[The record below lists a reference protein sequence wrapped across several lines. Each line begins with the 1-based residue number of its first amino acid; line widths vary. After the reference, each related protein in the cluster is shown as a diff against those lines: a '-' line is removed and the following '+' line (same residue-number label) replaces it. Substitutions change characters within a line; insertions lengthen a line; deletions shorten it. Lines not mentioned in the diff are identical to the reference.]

1 VFIWYEVAQNVVS
14 ANQDN
19 SAPNKWHFQIGERP
33 QSVAM
38 IEAIAFVTNQ
48 DPLDID
54 PVADVIDPDAMDQLL
69 GGDDTVTI
77 SFVFGEYHVEVAGS
91 GEIVISG
98 TDMLH
103 TDPPSANEEVAKLRL
118 RLSHLSLSELEKE
131 GLVVLDRNENVVRKG
146 ENFDPA
152 LGEQRSD

>member
-1 VFIWYEVAQNVVS
+1 
-14 ANQDN
+14 
-19 SAPNKWHFQIGERP
+19 
-33 QSVAM
+33 M

-77 SFVFGEYHVEVAGS
+77 SFVFEEYDIELSGS

-98 TDMLH
+98 TDLLH
-103 TDPPSANEEVAKLRL
+103 TDLPSANEEVAKLRL
-118 RLSHLSLSELEKE
+118 QLTHLSLSELEDG

-146 ENFDPA
+146 ENFDST
-152 LGEQRSD
+152 LFEQRSD

>member
-1 VFIWYEVAQNVVS
+1 
-14 ANQDN
+14 
-19 SAPNKWHFQIGERP
+19 
-33 QSVAM
+33 M

-54 PVADVIDPDAMDQLL
+54 TVADVIDPDAMDRLL

-77 SFVFGEYHVEVAGS
+77 SFVFEEYDVEVAGS

-103 TDPPSANEEVAKLRL
+103 TDLPSANEEVAKLRL
-118 RLSHLSLSELEKE
+118 QLSHLPPSELEDG
-131 GLVVLDRNENVVRKG
+131 GLVVLDKNANVVRKG
-146 ENFDPA
+146 ENFDPT
-152 LGEQRSD
+152 LVEQRSD

>member
-1 VFIWYEVAQNVVS
+1 
-14 ANQDN
+14 
-19 SAPNKWHFQIGERP
+19 
-33 QSVAM
+33 
-38 IEAIAFVTNQ
+38 
-48 DPLDID
+48 
-54 PVADVIDPDAMDQLL
+54 MDQLL

>member
-1 VFIWYEVAQNVVS
+1 MS

-19 SAPNKWHFQIGERP
+19 SAPNKWHFQIGERLP
-33 QSVAM
+33 SVAM

-69 GGDDTVTI
+69 GDDDTVTI
-77 SFVFGEYHVEVAGS
+77 SFVFEEYDVEVAGS
-91 GEIVISG
+91 GEIIISG
-98 TDMLH
+98 TDMFN
-103 TDPPSANEEVAKLRL
+103 TDLPSAKEEVAKLRL
-118 RLSHLSLSELEKE
+118 QLNDLSLSELEDE

-146 ENFDPA
+146 ENFDPT
-152 LGEQRSD
+152 LIKERSD

>member
-1 VFIWYEVAQNVVS
+1 VS
-14 ANQDN
+14 ANQGN
-19 SAPNKWHFQIGERP
+19 SAPNKWQFRIGERP
-33 QSVAM
+33 PSIAV

-54 PVADVIDPDAMDQLL
+54 PVADVIDPDAMDRLL
-69 GGDDTVTI
+69 SGDDSMTI
-77 SFVFGEYHVEVAGS
+77 SFVFEEYDVEVAGS

-118 RLSHLSLSELEKE
+118 KLSHLSLSELEDE

-146 ENFDPA
+146 ENFDSM
-152 LGEQRSD
+152 LFEQRSD

>member
-1 VFIWYEVAQNVVS
+1 MS

-33 QSVAM
+33 PSVAM

-77 SFVFGEYHVEVAGS
+77 SFVFEEYDIELSGS

-98 TDMLH
+98 TDLLH
-103 TDPPSANEEVAKLRL
+103 TDLPSANEEVAKLRL
-118 RLSHLSLSELEKE
+118 QLTHLSLSELEDG

-146 ENFDPA
+146 ENFDPT
-152 LGEQRSD
+152 LINQRGD